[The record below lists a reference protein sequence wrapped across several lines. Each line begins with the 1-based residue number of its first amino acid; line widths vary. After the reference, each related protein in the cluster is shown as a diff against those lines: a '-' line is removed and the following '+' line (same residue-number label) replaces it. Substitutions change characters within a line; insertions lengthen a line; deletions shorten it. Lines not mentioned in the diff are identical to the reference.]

1 MIPRLGG
8 VSAPSEAPWT
18 TYESCSRNAFREH
31 DSSPVG
37 NAFLLLRCS
46 QRAPETARISWRPPK
61 IPRKRSNKRMN
72 SQNAPNELLRP
83 PKHPKRL
90 QEASQQGPQRSTV
103 DFLFLLR
110 CFFWP
115 SCAFGS
121 TTLQYCPTNSPNRS
135 TTVQETPE
143 KAPKRTNRALE
154 TAQNLPGALTIAP
167 RRPSNTRTD
176 TSNVHL
182 HTPPPPPQ
190 AAPRA
195 PQAPRK
201 APRKPQEPPKR
212 HSNTP
217 NLDRARARMASRT
230 TAVDGPCQRHESS
243 ETAYRCQGSSKT
255 AREHAKRVYRL
266 PQIPSQSCSRKAAPE
281 RDSRLQAR
289 PGAVLAPFGALDR
302 PCKSLLRNAVRAHH
316 SSPSTRRSDITAA
329 PCIGY
334 FIHFCYVTQTAFRS
348 FRNHSYHIPGPTPGN
363 IVPRCFAPRPPS
375 NERASEP

>member
-1 MIPRLGG
+1 
-8 VSAPSEAPWT
+8 
-18 TYESCSRNAFREH
+18 
-31 DSSPVG
+31 
-37 NAFLLLRCS
+37 
-46 QRAPETARISWRPPK
+46 
-61 IPRKRSNKRMN
+61 MN

-83 PKHPKRL
+83 PKHPKRW

-103 DFLFLLR
+103 DFPFLLR
-110 CFFWP
+110 CFFLP

-167 RRPSNTRTD
+167 RRPLTQGPTPQ
-176 TSNVHL
+176 TSTSPHHSPP

-195 PQAPRK
+195 PQALRK

-289 PGAVLAPFGALDR
+289 PGAVSAPFGALDR

-316 SSPSTRRSDITAA
+316 SSPPTRRSDITAA
-329 PCIGY
+329 PLHRLLHSFLLCDPNTVQKSQKP
-334 FIHFCYVTQTAFRS
+334 FISYSRAHSRQHSSPLLRAASPIQRAGFRTIS
-348 FRNHSYHIPGPTPGN
+348 HMRHGVHQLPANG
-363 IVPRCFAPRPPS
+363 AS
-375 NERASEP
+375 NVY